1 MQHSFFTKALS
12 GILSF
17 VLLFGGI
24 SVLPASAAESEA
36 EVIADLL
43 TDIPFHDNIA
53 IGDAGQPYLSYIE
66 KHKADVAEAEKV
78 IDVVGDLDSGNTT
91 ANVEVIAN
99 LDGKENVLYM
109 PESGRTSWKVNIPKT
124 AKYAIKI
131 EYYPIAEKDGT
142 KVSTLTTIERTLY
155 IDGFIPF
162 SEARYF
168 YFPRNWAYTEFDY
181 RKDGTC
187 IFPTDAAGNDIRP
200 IRYEKP
206 EWQEYYL
213 RDWLGYTMEPFQF
226 TLTEGEHVITFEANR
241 EPIVISKIT
250 LYPYEAPP
258 TYSEF
263 IEQKKAE
270 GVKVI
275 EKALGGKIK
284 VQAENPTLISNAN
297 LYPQNDR
304 TSSLTEPQDPQQIR
318 YNIVNSSTVNEWM
331 KYTVEVP
338 ETGLYRIA
346 IRFRQNSLIGMFTSR
361 RILVNGELQFQ
372 EASNIRFKYSSS
384 WQSSYASNGEQKF
397 LFYLEKGTNEITFET
412 VLGDMTEYVYEI
424 GNMIDELN
432 IAYKKILQLTGPTP
446 DAYRDY
452 GFKRLVPDAIET
464 IVQASKDLYRIADEL
479 EAITGELGDQV
490 ATLNTIAMLFA
501 KMKDEYK
508 IAPNFVTFKNYII
521 ALSNWLYASLSQPLK
536 IDYFTVQGTKDGLP
550 KAKANFFEVIWFE
563 IRAFIGSFFMD
574 YTTVDFKVKKG
585 EKVDKSM
592 VIEQWITSALGRE
605 DALITRGLIDEHFT
619 SQTGIQVKMKV
630 ITVGLTEAILAN
642 MGPDIA
648 QMSSVDTITWGL
660 RDAVKELDGM
670 DGFDEVIANLDQAA
684 VTPLQMQNA
693 KGEFHTYGIPSSMD
707 FYMMFYRADVL
718 YENGVKAPN
727 TWDELYDI
735 LPALQSADLEIGM
748 PGAVSGTSVSVD
760 GLTGLKIF
768 LYQMGGELYE
778 KDGYRV
784 SLDGNIALDAFETL
798 CNMFSKYKCSV
809 NYDLTRFRT
818 GEIPIYFGTAVGT
831 YNTLMSYYDIRGLWE
846 MAPLCGV
853 EQQNEDG
860 TITINRTSFVS
871 VSSRVIPRGG
881 SKKAVQ
887 NSWEYIKWMAQPETQ
902 TLLGRETIMVSANP
916 TTKYNAP
923 TIDALLG
930 QAWTDK
936 ELAALKEQTKWLA
949 GIPEYPG
956 NYIIGTYV
964 NSAFMNVYN
973 TSSDAAE
980 QLQDR
985 VVYINKEIARKR
997 DDFKMDYIDI
1007 EGKYHKGRYYTNPE
1021 YAK

>member
-12 GILSF
+12 GFLSF

-24 SVLPASAAESEA
+24 SVLPTSAAESEA
-36 EVIADLL
+36 DVIADLL
-43 TDIPFHDNIA
+43 TDIPFHDNLA
-53 IGDAGQPYLSYIE
+53 VGDAGQPYLSYVE
-66 KHKADVAEAEKV
+66 KHAADKAESEEIINA
-78 IDVVGDLDSGNTT
+78 IDYDPANTT
-91 ANVEVIAN
+91 ASVEI
-99 LDGKENVLYM
+99 LKDFEGKGDVLYM
-109 PESGRTSWKVNIPKT
+109 PESGKTSWKVEIPKT

-131 EYYPIAEKDGT
+131 EYYPIAEKDGV

-155 IDGFIPF
+155 IDGYIPF

-187 IFPTDAAGNDIRP
+187 IFPTDAAGNDVRP
-200 IRYEKP
+200 IRYENP

-250 LYPYEAPP
+250 LYPYDAPP

-263 IEQKKAE
+263 VEQKKGE

-361 RILVNGELQFQ
+361 RILINGELQFQ

-384 WQSSYASNGEQKF
+384 WQSSYASNGEQTF

-432 IAYKKILQLTGPTP
+432 VAYKKILQLTGPTP

-452 GFKRLVPDAIET
+452 GFKRLVPDAIDT

-536 IDYFTVQGTKDGLP
+536 VDYFTVQGTKDGLP

-574 YTTVDFKVKKG
+574 YTTVDFKVEKG
-585 EKVDKSM
+585 EKVDESM

-648 QMSSVDTITWGL
+648 EMTSVDTITWGL
-660 RDAVKELDGM
+660 RDAVKELDTM
-670 DGFDEVIANLDQAA
+670 DGFDETIANLDQAA
-684 VTPLQMQNA
+684 VTPLQMKNA
-693 KGEFHTYGIPSSMD
+693 KGEVHTYGIPSAMD
-707 FYMMFYRADVL
+707 FYMMFYRSDVL
-718 YENGVKAPN
+718 YEAGVKAPN
-727 TWDELYDI
+727 TWEELYDI
-735 LPALQSADLEIGM
+735 LPALQASDLEIGM
-748 PGAVSGTSVSVD
+748 PGAVVGTSVSVD

-818 GEIPIYFGTAVGT
+818 GEIPIYFGTAIGT

-853 EQQNEDG
+853 EQKNEDG
-860 TITINRTSFVS
+860 TVTINRTSQVG

-887 NSWEYIKWMAQPETQ
+887 NSWEYIKWLAQPETQ
-902 TLLGRETIMVSANP
+902 RLLGRETIMVSANP

-930 QAWTDK
+930 QAWTEK
-936 ELAALKEQTKWLA
+936 ELAALREQTQWLA

-1007 EGKYHKGRYYTNPE
+1007 KGKYHSGKYYTNPE
-1021 YAK
+1021 YKK